1 MSQDYECNPQNVRL
15 KTFVTRKRWFDFD
28 VQKDATNALTK
39 CFECFDQ
46 FEAFVRSRL
55 DSRLGSSSE
64 STSAS
69 STLGG
74 FVSSHDRSGRGQR
87 WQAATHI
94 WSGGL

>member
-1 MSQDYECNPQNVRL
+1 MQPTECAFQN
-15 KTFVTRKRWFDFD
+15 FCDAEAIGFDFD
-28 VQKDATNALTK
+28 VQKDALASK

-46 FEAFVRSRL
+46 CFEAFVRSRL